1 MPDSMIAM
9 PSPARIAS
17 SVKKSAEVSSAF
29 RAGSQK
35 RYL

>member
-1 MPDSMIAM
+1 MIAM
-9 PSPARIAS
+9 TRPARIAS
-17 SVKKSAEVSSAF
+17 NVKKSVEVSSAF